1 MFKSPAMRLS
11 FALVLLTVNLL
22 FLANLIGFV
31 PDKTEFTL
39 ELRKSLSESL
49 ALQFSVAAEKGEL
62 QTIQSTLRAVS
73 YTHLTLPTNRDV

>member
-1 MFKSPAMRLS
+1 MMFKSPAMRLS

-31 PDKTEFTL
+31 PDETEFAL
-39 ELRKSLSESL
+39 ELRKNLSESL

-62 QTIQSTLRAVS
+62 QTIQNTLRAV
-73 YTHLTLPTNRDV
+73 V